1 MKKLLLSLVGLFAVF
16 GLNAATVYF
25 DNSGTGWEQVYGY
38 NWTPAEAVCP
48 ELSTVDIDGHT
59 LYVLETDQ
67 QKVIFRSSDSAW
79 GDDKQTSDLKVVD
92 GAVYGKG
99 SLKSNGG
106 STDPIANIVD
116 GVYQEYVVTPS
127 AYPEMYLVGA
137 MTGWGKDSDYKME
150 TTNGVTYTLTCTVE
164 KGKEFKFFGGSWGTR
179 ELTGGS
185 NLKNGT
191 YELSAGSANMTLAIG
206 GTVTFTL
213 VQKNNFTSAML
224 TITGQEEGEE
234 PEIPEIP
241 DDPTI
246 PEMYLVGA
254 PNGWSA
260 NPEYK
265 MESTDGITY
274 TLTCNIEAEEEFKFF
289 GGSWGTRELT
299 GAGLDLQDGTYNL
312 HSGNDNMSLA
322 KGGTITFTLVQENN
336 FTSAKLTIEG
346 QGEVEQDPYTAVYL
360 ISDRNGFIESSKF
373 KMETTDGLK
382 YTLNI
387 PDAGSDIAF
396 KFRVKAESGDL
407 TFSNGQ
413 QNIHNGEYTI
423 TGDDAKNMTLH
434 TGGNVNFTLEPVN
447 NFTGGIKVSIEG
459 QDHDADPYPAIY
471 LVGDMTN
478 WQAEENFRLSTTD
491 GETYTITVSNMS
503 GDDNFK
509 FLGGDAHNY
518 YFSCGKQNM
527 PDGEYELNTNGNTGD
542 MSLDEGGDVTFTFV
556 LGEMHS
562 TAKLTVAGQ
571 GEVVEPEFPEMWL
584 TSERYNWGA
593 RDKLKMQTEDGITY
607 TLTVPDMSTQPFK
620 FFGGDWGTREL
631 TGAGNALEN
640 GEYTLR
646 PGSDNMT
653 LGIGGNVTFT
663 LVQENDFASAKL
675 TIEGQ
680 QGEVVRNISYALHG
694 QFKSET
700 WETIPMTAVADQE
713 GVYTATFTPTF
724 ADGQFGVQMNVNGNQ
739 EDWYNEAVTFD
750 AENPSHILTL
760 EAETAE
766 GVNCTFGFP
775 ANVKYTATF
784 NANTLELSFA
794 KEGGNDDPIVDPE
807 YTYNVFGG
815 IFGSSDWVAK
825 PMTLKDGVYV
835 LEEQEVEK
843 GEFLIRRDTE
853 AKVGEAYFKAPE
865 SVTITVG
872 NDLTLVKD
880 QGANIGIK
888 KGKYTFTFDPESLSL
903 SIAGE
908 EIAENDPVY
917 VYQLHTDIVGGEW
930 DDIDLTEDNGK
941 WSATLETVEGSL
953 TIKKVDTANG
963 NATVWI
969 KAKDEQNSVIEPNK
983 TLMATVEGLDW
994 TSGLTGKYTFSFD
1007 PEAMTLTVTGEGGGD
1022 DPVEETKYYL
1032 IGGFNNW
1039 ALKDAEY
1046 AFTKGADGIYTLDIA
1061 GEFTSTFKIN
1071 DGSWAVQFGSNGLDV
1086 VLGEEYECSNVGTS
1100 DNNIS
1105 FGDNK
1110 GVMNPHFVLNP
1121 ETNILVVTGE
1131 LIDLTP
1137 SYVISGS
1144 IFGDPNWS
1152 NEEMTEVDG
1161 KWTLTDKMIEAGE
1174 FIIIK
1179 VLGADKTPVEWIKAV
1194 ASSEGDAEP
1203 VKVGEVMPTIAEGVN
1218 WSIKDFGSICFT
1230 FDPEAN
1236 TLLLNW
1242 TTGIGGINAEEG
1254 EAIYFNLQ
1262 GQRVAHPDK
1271 GIYIRVVN
1279 GKSQKVVK

>member
-299 GAGLDLQDGTYNL
+299 GAGLDLVDGTYEL
-312 HSGNDNMSLA
+312 KRGSDNMSLA

-336 FTSAKLTIEG
+336 FASAKLTIEG

-396 KFRVKAESGDL
+396 KFRVKAANGDL

-423 TGDDAKNMTLH
+423 TGNDAKNMTLH

-447 NFTGGIKVSIEG
+447 NFTGGIKVTIEG

-556 LGEMHS
+556 LGELHS

-620 FFGGDWGTREL
+620 FFGGDWGVREL
-631 TGAGNALEN
+631 TGAGNALPN

-694 QFKSET
+694 QFESET

-739 EDWYNEAVTFD
+739 EDWYNEDVVFN
-750 AENPSHILTL
+750 AENPSHTLTL

-784 NANTLELSFA
+784 NANTLELSFKA
-794 KEGGNDDPIVDPE
+794 DGDSPIVDPVEEKYYLVGSFGWTPDEAYRFTKGENNE
-807 YTYNVFGG
+807 YTLDLEGEFTSVFKINNGTWEVQFGSNGSNVVLGEEYECSNDGNSRNLSFGENKG
-815 IFGSSDWVAK
+815 VMNPHFVLNPETNILVVTGELLDLTPSYVISGSIFGDPNWSTEDL
-825 PMTLKDGVYV
+825 T
-835 LEEQEVEK
+835 EVNGKWILNETK
-843 GEFLIRRDTE
+843 VEAGEFIII
-853 AKVGEAYFKAPE
+853 KV
-865 SVTITVG
+865 
-872 NDLTLVKD
+872 
-880 QGANIGIK
+880 QGADKTPVEWIK
-888 KGKYTFTFDPESLSL
+888 ADGEETVTVTLGQAMPAISEGANWSIENDGTYAFTFDP
-903 SIAGE
+903 A
-908 EIAENDPVY
+908 
-917 VYQLHTDIVGGEW
+917 
-930 DDIDLTEDNGK
+930 
-941 WSATLETVEGSL
+941 
-953 TIKKVDTANG
+953 
-963 NATVWI
+963 
-969 KAKDEQNSVIEPNK
+969 
-983 TLMATVEGLDW
+983 
-994 TSGLTGKYTFSFD
+994 
-1007 PEAMTLTVTGEGGGD
+1007 AMTLDVTGEAD
-1022 DPVEETKYYL
+1022 DPIIDPVEETKYYL

-1071 DGSWAVQFGSNGLDV
+1071 DGTWAVQFGSNGLDV

-1179 VLGADKTPVEWIKAV
+1179 MLGKDKTPVEWIKAV

-1242 TTGIGGINAEEG
+1242 TTGIGGIDAEDG